1 MLKIFGGINMY
12 SAYTMCRSIEK
23 LFWLV
28 LHHNSVIFKQNK
40 GWESTVNT
48 RLPKLVG
55 FFGTEL
61 AFNKLALTIDFPDLN
76 KITELQ
82 AQNWN

>member
-28 LHHNSVIFKQNK
+28 LHHNSVISKQNK

-55 FFGTEL
+55 LIGTKL
-61 AFNKLALTIDFPDLN
+61 AFNKLALTIDFPDP
-76 KITELQ
+76 
-82 AQNWN
+82 